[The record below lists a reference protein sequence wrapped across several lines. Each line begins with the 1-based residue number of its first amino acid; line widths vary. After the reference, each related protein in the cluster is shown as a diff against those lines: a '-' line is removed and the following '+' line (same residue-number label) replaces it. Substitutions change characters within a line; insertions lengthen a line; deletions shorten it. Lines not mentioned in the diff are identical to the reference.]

1 MLFRHIFI
9 YVDYTV
15 DGAIYNIGNG
25 IVNKRIWIWYLT
37 KKKIHMQVY
46 TVKQK
51 WQSINRL
58 YASLGG
64 KTE

>member
-1 MLFRHIFI
+1 MLIRHIFI

-37 KKKIHMQVY
+37 QKIIHMQVY
-46 TVKQK
+46 SVKQK

-58 YASLGG
+58 YASFGG
-64 KTE
+64 KME

>member
-1 MLFRHIFI
+1 MDMIF
-9 YVDYTV
+9 DQ
-15 DGAIYNIGNG
+15 
-25 IVNKRIWIWYLT
+25 
-37 KKKIHMQVY
+37 KKIHMQVY

-58 YASLGG
+58 YASFGG